1 MDIEIQSQ
9 DLIDAISERLA
20 KTVIELETT
29 KIALRQTQE
38 VANSATR
45 ALNEMLFEHQNPG
58 LQEMLSENQNLGE
71 LTNKA
76 FQLHETK
83 EHPSAE

>member
-29 KIALRQTQE
+29 KLALRQTQE
-38 VANSATR
+38 IANSATR
-45 ALNEMLFEHQNPG
+45 ALNEVMAEHHNPI
-58 LQEMLSENQNLGE
+58 E

-76 FQLHETK
+76 VQLHETK

>member
-29 KIALRQTQE
+29 KLALRQTQDI
-38 VANSATR
+38 ANSATR
-45 ALNEMLFEHQNPG
+45 ALNEMMLDQNPG
-58 LQEMLSENQNLGE
+58 T

-76 FQLHETK
+76 IEVEGTGN
-83 EHPSAE
+83 EEAS

>member
-29 KIALRQTQE
+29 KLALRQTQDI
-38 VANSATR
+38 ANSATR
-45 ALNEMLFEHQNPG
+45 ALNEMMLDQNPG
-58 LQEMLSENQNLGE
+58 T

-76 FQLHETK
+76 IELHETK

>member
-29 KIALRQTQE
+29 KLALRHTQE
-38 VANSATR
+38 IANNATR
-45 ALNEMLFEHQNPG
+45 ALNEALM
-58 LQEMLSENQNLGE
+58 ENYNSGAMI
-71 LTNKA
+71 NKA
-76 FQLHETK
+76 VELEETK

>member
-29 KIALRQTQE
+29 KLALRHTQDI
-38 VANSATR
+38 ANSATR
-45 ALNEMLFEHQNPG
+45 ALNEIMLDQNPG
-58 LQEMLSENQNLGE
+58 T

-76 FQLHETK
+76 IELHETK
-83 EHPSAE
+83 EDPSAE

>member
-9 DLIDAISERLA
+9 DLIDAISERLTKA
-20 KTVIELETT
+20 FIELETA
-29 KIALRQTQE
+29 KLALRQTQE
-38 VANSATR
+38 IANNATR
-45 ALNEMLFEHQNPG
+45 ALNEIMLNQNPG
-58 LQEMLSENQNLGE
+58 N

-76 FQLHETK
+76 IELNETK

>member
-29 KIALRQTQE
+29 KLALRQTQE
-38 VANSATR
+38 IANSATR
-45 ALNEMLFEHQNPG
+45 ALNEIMVEQYNS
-58 LQEMLSENQNLGE
+58 SELA
-71 LTNKA
+71 NKA
-76 FQLHETK
+76 IHLEENK

>member
-9 DLIDAISERLA
+9 DLIDAISERLS
-20 KTVIELETT
+20 KTLIELETT

-38 VANSATR
+38 IANSLTR
-45 ALNEMLFEHQNPG
+45 ALNEMMIEHNG
-58 LQEMLSENQNLGE
+58 LEN

-76 FQLHETK
+76 IELSETK
-83 EHPSAE
+83 EHPGSR

>member
-38 VANSATR
+38 IANSATR
-45 ALNEMLFEHQNPG
+45 ALNEIMTEHHNPG
-58 LQEMLSENQNLGE
+58 E
-71 LTNKA
+71 LINKEV
-76 FQLHETK
+76 QLYETK

>member
-20 KTVIELETT
+20 QTVIELETT
-29 KIALRQTQE
+29 KLALRQTQE
-38 VANSATR
+38 IANSLTR
-45 ALNEMLFEHQNPG
+45 ALNEVMMEQHAP
-58 LQEMLSENQNLGE
+58 EN

-76 FQLHETK
+76 IELSETK
-83 EHPSAE
+83 EHSSAE

>member
-29 KIALRQTQE
+29 KLALRQTQE
-38 VANSATR
+38 IANSATR
-45 ALNEMLFEHQNPG
+45 ALNEIMTEHQNPG
-58 LQEMLSENQNLGE
+58 E
-71 LTNKA
+71 LINKA
-76 FQLHETK
+76 VQLHETK